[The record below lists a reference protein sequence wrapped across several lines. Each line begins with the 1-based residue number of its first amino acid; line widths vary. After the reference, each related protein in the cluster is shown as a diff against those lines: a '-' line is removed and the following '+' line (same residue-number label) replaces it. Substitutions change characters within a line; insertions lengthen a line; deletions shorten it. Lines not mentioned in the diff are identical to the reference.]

1 LSCGI
6 LLTTVLQH
14 SFMMV
19 AIMTFKHACQFKIQP
34 TLITKSYEIVSL
46 VFGFVPLIISLERP
60 DKQKNKPKRSLI
72 ATGLLA
78 LLTLTGCQTTP
89 SDDLTSGTRYQPS
102 TQPSNNRNLDQQEIA
117 RVRTSLAAQYIRKNE
132 LDTAQQQLE
141 KAFAAD
147 SRYAPAYD
155 MMGVLLQQEGSRL
168 NLEKADQY
176 FKKAIALDKDFEQAR
191 NNYGVYLSQMKR
203 YSEAVEQ
210 FEIAGSAL
218 GYDGRI
224 GALENLGRTYLQL
237 DNHPAAAKVFLRALE
252 GNRNSLIA
260 HIELVDLLLEQQR
273 VSQAQRLYEETLVL
287 VQGQSTSPRLLLQ
300 GIKLAAAQND
310 RTTRQQLAQQL
321 LSAYP
326 LSEEAKKLKTWLNN
340 PEAPWK

>member
-1 LSCGI
+1 
-6 LLTTVLQH
+6 
-14 SFMMV
+14 
-19 AIMTFKHACQFKIQP
+19 MTFKNPCQFKYQTFISQ
-34 TLITKSYEIVSL
+34 TAQQSSVNAVS
-46 VFGFVPLIISLERP
+46 IA
-60 DKQKNKPKRSLI
+60 KKRGANVI
-72 ATGLLA
+72 LLA
-78 LLTLTGCQTTP
+78 SALSALLISGCQSTTTTDLTGGTPYQTSTRP
-89 SDDLTSGTRYQPS
+89 SD
-102 TQPSNNRNLDQQEIA
+102 NRNLDQQEIA

-132 LDTAQQQLE
+132 LDTAQRQLE

-176 FKKAIALDKDFEQAR
+176 FKKAIMLDKDFDQAH

-203 YSEAVEQ
+203 YKEAAAQ
-210 FEIAGSAL
+210 FEIAGAAL
-218 GYDGRI
+218 GYEGRI

-237 DNHPAAAKVFLRALE
+237 NDHPAAAKAFLRALD
-252 GNRNSLIA
+252 GNRNSVIA

-273 VSQAQRLYEETLVL
+273 VQQAQRLYDETLML
-287 VQGQSTSPRLLLQ
+287 VQGQGISPRLLLQ
-300 GIKLAAAQND
+300 GIKLAAAQNNIA
-310 RTTRQQLAQQL
+310 TRQQLAQQL

-326 LSEEAKKLKTWLNN
+326 LSDEAKQLKTWLNN

>member
-1 LSCGI
+1 MNVNS
-6 LLTTVLQH
+6 
-14 SFMMV
+14 SY
-19 AIMTFKHACQFKIQP
+19 QFKVQQRFVIKVQTRWP
-34 TLITKSYEIVSL
+34 QVSFNVLEKTVRLKNSYNQQSSGPMVLTS
-46 VFGFVPLIISLERP
+46 
-60 DKQKNKPKRSLI
+60 
-72 ATGLLA
+72 ALLA
-78 LLTLTGCQTTP
+78 VLLTGCQSTP
-89 SDDLTSGTRYQPS
+89 SNDLSGSTPYQNS
-102 TQPSNNRNLDQQEIA
+102 TQPNKDRHVDKQEVA
-117 RVRTSLAAQYIRKNE
+117 RVRTSLAAQYIRKNQ
-132 LDTAQQQLE
+132 LDIAQQQLE

-168 NLEKADQY
+168 NLAKADGY
-176 FKKAIALDKDFEQAR
+176 FKKAIELDPNFEQAR

-203 YSEAVEQ
+203 YAESAQQ

-237 DNHPAAAKVFLRALE
+237 NNRPEAAKAFLRALE

-273 VSQAQRLYEETLVL
+273 VPQAQGLYDETLIL
-287 VQGQSTSPRLLLQ
+287 IQGQGISPRLLLQ

-310 RTTRQQLAQQL
+310 IATRQDLAQQL

-326 LSEEAKKLKTWLNN
+326 LSEEAKQLKGWLNN
-340 PEAPWK
+340 PKAPWK